1 MKQNSSGRR
10 FAGVAAMLLLATL
23 MPWQPAA
30 AQNPTNLVLAER
42 VAQVTITPQV
52 ADVGVPRTIQISG
65 VWPGCSPVGA
75 RVIESGRLAPTTRVV
90 QMILPQ
96 TLMPC
101 PAAFLP
107 YTASATFTPTSRG
120 IDRLLIHNVDGE
132 YLGES
137 LLDTRAPDDRRS
149 AYNITGMWYDPAS
162 NGSGLTFVHSR
173 NAARDNT
180 VFGTWYVYDSTGLP
194 RWYTIQ
200 DTEWKEQGTVLEGT
214 MYETRAFGNC
224 PITFVACPTA
234 LGLAITAGRA
244 RVTLTGTASARV
256 EALSPSGAVV
266 FTSNVIRAEI

>member
-1 MKQNSSGRR
+1 
-10 FAGVAAMLLLATL
+10 
-23 MPWQPAA
+23 
-30 AQNPTNLVLAER
+30 
-42 VAQVTITPQV
+42 V
-52 ADVGVPRTIQISG
+52 ADVGVPRTIQIAG

-173 NAARDNT
+173 NAAAT
-180 VFGTWYVYDSTGLP
+180 TPCSAPGTS
-194 RWYTIQ
+194 TIQ
-200 DTEWKEQGTVLEGT
+200 PAAALVHDPGHRVERGHGAGGHHVRDLP
-214 MYETRAFGNC
+214 FGN
-224 PITFVACPTA
+224 
-234 LGLAITAGRA
+234 A
-244 RVTLTGTASARV
+244 RSRPSPARPRSA
-256 EALSPSGAVV
+256 SPSPPA
-266 FTSNVIRAEI
+266 APA